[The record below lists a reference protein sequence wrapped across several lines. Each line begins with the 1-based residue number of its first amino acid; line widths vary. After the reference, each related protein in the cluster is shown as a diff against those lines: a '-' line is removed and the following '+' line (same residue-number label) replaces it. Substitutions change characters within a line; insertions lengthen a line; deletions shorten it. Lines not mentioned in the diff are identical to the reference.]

1 MSDFG
6 DQFGVNTYSY
16 TQSMS
21 AADCLRHLGDKGVR
35 AVELMFYPGHVW
47 ITNDELSLREIHD
60 VSQDKGIEILSM
72 NSPNIDLNIAAA
84 TQEMRDLTLEILKD
98 YVQVSGELG
107 ARGLVIGPG
116 KANPLFPLPNE
127 IMTGYF
133 FKSLDVLLPLAKKAG
148 IELYVENMSF
158 AFLPAAHELMAVLEQ
173 YGSDDIKICYDVA
186 NAYFIGENP
195 TTALQ
200 TVASR
205 LALVHFSDT
214 TQRTY
219 RHDPIGDGD
228 MDFSGLPRAIDAVGY
243 TDPVVLE
250 IICRE
255 ADEGIQRSID
265 VLRASGFANDIVTLT
280 GPISRAP
287 VL

>member
-6 DQFGVNTYSY
+6 DQFGINTYSS

-21 AADCLRHLGDKGVR
+21 AADCLRHLADKGVR

-47 ITNDELSLREIHD
+47 ITDDAASLREIRD

-133 FKSLDVLLPLAKKAG
+133 FKSLDVLLPLAIKAG

-158 AFLPAAHELMAVLEQ
+158 AFLPAADELMVAAGDSWSQATGGNQAGADLHQ
-173 YGSDDIKICYDVA
+173 RGGIGSYYDI
-186 NAYFIGENP
+186 
-195 TTALQ
+195 
-200 TVASR
+200 
-205 LALVHFSDT
+205 
-214 TQRTY
+214 
-219 RHDPIGDGD
+219 
-228 MDFSGLPRAIDAVGY
+228 M
-243 TDPVVLE
+243 
-250 IICRE
+250 
-255 ADEGIQRSID
+255 
-265 VLRASGFANDIVTLT
+265 
-280 GPISRAP
+280 
-287 VL
+287 